1 MFIEIMSRMWS
12 DDKFVVIFLL
22 LWSVVALAIIC
33 ERLYALWSVQSRSAA
48 FKDRVISAVNRGELT
63 AAHAL
68 CEASQSPLA
77 EVYEKA
83 LVAYAQAPD
92 TMPDVVALA
101 RADVV
106 QGFKRHLWLL
116 GTVGS
121 SAPFVGLFGTVI
133 GVVRS
138 FHAMSQ
144 TGQGGFRVV
153 ASGIS
158 EALGAT
164 ALGLLVAI
172 YAVVA
177 YNYFVSR
184 VNRLALSYKMMGE
197 ELVLALGRLRTG
209 GGAVLAAGGA
219 RGPATPAPEGS
230 ETRGRDGGGPALAV
244 QAAPVASSGKEA

>member
-1 MFIEIMSRMWS
+1 MFVEIIWRMVK
-12 DDKFVVIFLL
+12 DDIFVVILL
-22 LWSVVALAIIC
+22 ALWSVVALAIIC
-33 ERLYALWSVQSRSAA
+33 ERVYSLWNVQAKTEA
-48 FKDRVISAVNRGELT
+48 FKERVLAAIARGELA

-68 CEASQSPLA
+68 CEASPCPLA

-83 LVAYAQAPD
+83 LATYQTTPETVG
-92 TMPDVVALA
+92 DVVALR

-106 QGFKRHLWLL
+106 QKFKRYLWLL
-116 GTVGS
+116 GSVGA

-138 FHAMSQ
+138 FHSMAQ

-172 YAVVA
+172 YAVIM
-177 YNYFVSR
+177 YNYFVAR
-184 VNRLALSYKMMGE
+184 VNRLSLAYRIMSDE
-197 ELVLALGRLRTG
+197 IVLALQRRTAV
-209 GGAVLAAGGA
+209 GAAVAPARAAGA
-219 RGPATPAPEGS
+219 NAAAQPAPAPAPARTEPS
-230 ETRGRDGGGPALAV
+230 EA
-244 QAAPVASSGKEA
+244 

>member
-1 MFIEIMSRMWS
+1 MFTEILSRMVH
-12 DDKFVVIFLL
+12 DDLFVVVLL
-22 LWSVVALAIIC
+22 VLWSVIALAIIC
-33 ERLYALWSVQSRSAA
+33 ERLYALWGVHQRSEA
-48 FKDRVISAVNRGELT
+48 FRDRVIAAVKRGELA

-77 EVYEKA
+77 DVYEKA
-83 LVAYAQAPD
+83 LATYADAPETVA
-92 TMPDVVALA
+92 DVVAIK

-106 QGFKRHLWLL
+106 ATFKRNLWLL

-138 FHAMSQ
+138 FHSMAQS
-144 TGQGGFRVV
+144 GQGGFRVV
-153 ASGIS
+153 SSGIS

-177 YNYFVSR
+177 YNYFVAR
-184 VNRLALSYKMMGE
+184 VNRLAMSYKGMGE
-197 ELVLALGRLRTG
+197 ELVLALGRLRNG
-209 GGAVLAAGGA
+209 GDTALASPGRA
-219 RGPATPAPEGS
+219 PVTPPEAS
-230 ETRGRDGGGPALAV
+230 EARGRDGVGGGLEVRAAMAPA
-244 QAAPVASSGKEA
+244 KEV

>member
-1 MFIEIMSRMWS
+1 MFVDILTRMVH
-12 DDKFVVIFLL
+12 DDLFVVVLL
-22 LWSVVALAIIC
+22 ALWSVVALAIIC
-33 ERLYALWSVQSRSAA
+33 ERICALWNVQARSAA
-48 FKDRVISAVNRGELT
+48 FKDRVIAAVHRGEIA

-77 EVYEKA
+77 AVYAHA
-83 LVAYAQAPD
+83 LAAHAQAPGS
-92 TMPDVVALA
+92 VADATALK

-106 QGFKRHLWLL
+106 HNFKRHLWLL

-133 GVVRS
+133 GVVRA
-138 FHAMSQ
+138 FHSMGQ

-153 ASGIS
+153 SSGIS

-177 YNYFVSR
+177 YNYFVAR
-184 VNRLALSYKMMGE
+184 VNRLALAYKIMGE
-197 ELVLALGRLRTG
+197 ELVLALDRMPTRGTT
-209 GGAVLAAGGA
+209 AVA
-219 RGPATPAPEGS
+219 ATPAVPTPGVAAGVS
-230 ETRGRDGGGPALAV
+230 ESRGRDGTGTTLDV
-244 QAAPVASSGKEA
+244 HAPVSSVRKEA